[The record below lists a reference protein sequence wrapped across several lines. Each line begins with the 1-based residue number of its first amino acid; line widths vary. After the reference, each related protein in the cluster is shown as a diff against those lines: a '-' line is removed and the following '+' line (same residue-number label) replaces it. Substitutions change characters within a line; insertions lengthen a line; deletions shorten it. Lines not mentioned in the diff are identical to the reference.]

1 MRDQAARGKSEGA
14 KPAVAGWARQGRGE
28 ATILP
33 VVRPRDLTAVVIA
46 LAGLAAL
53 AGAGACVPPDRLC
66 ASDDPCGSGRAC
78 VTGRC
83 VPAKETVRLLEV
95 DDAGAPL
102 VKRRG
107 VAATDVAW
115 LTPDTREGGGTPVT
129 VGLGGAS
136 RGVLLLRFTDVVIPS
151 DLVEAYVVLRRAPD
165 IDPPMGPVRLR
176 ARAVQDDW
184 DPTTLSASRAPRI
197 VDVATPETRVLPAA
211 GDVIRVDVRALVAAW
226 ATRGRAQGIAVAVTE
241 DPASPL
247 YIALAPSREAPA
259 PVLELY
265 AR

>member
-1 MRDQAARGKSEGA
+1 MPRGRANRAVVDGLAR
-14 KPAVAGWARQGRGE
+14 PRGSDY
-28 ATILP
+28 LGP
-33 VVRPRDLTAVVIA
+33 VRPRVPTAVVIA
-46 LAGLAAL
+46 LAAWPGLTAL
-53 AGAGACVPPDRLC
+53 ACVPPDRLC
-66 ASDDPCGSGRAC
+66 ANDDPCGSGRAC

-95 DDAGAPL
+95 DDAGSPL
-102 VKRRG
+102 VKRRV

-115 LTPDTREGGGTPVT
+115 LTPETREGGGTPVT

-136 RGVLLLRFTDVVIPS
+136 RGVLLLRFTDVVVPT

-165 IDPPMGPVRLR
+165 IDPPVGPVRLR
-176 ARAVQDDW
+176 ARAIQDDW
-184 DPTTLSASRAPRI
+184 EPSTLSASRAPRL
-197 VDVATPETRVLPAA
+197 VDVETPETRVLPAA

-226 ATRGRAQGIAVAVTE
+226 AHRGRAQGIAVAVTE

-247 YIALAPSREAPA
+247 YVALAPSRGGAPA